1 MREELFG
8 DMTNLEILGEALG
21 GIAFIGLMGLMV
33 FVGLLL

>member
-1 MREELFG
+1 MRKELFG
-8 DMTNLEILGEALG
+8 DMTNLEILGEVLG